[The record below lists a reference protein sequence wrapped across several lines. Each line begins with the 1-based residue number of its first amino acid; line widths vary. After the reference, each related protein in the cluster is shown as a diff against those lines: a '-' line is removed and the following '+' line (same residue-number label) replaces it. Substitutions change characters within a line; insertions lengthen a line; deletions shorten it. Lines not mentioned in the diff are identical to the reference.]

1 MKDKNTSSV
10 YQNYCMKGLDTA
22 SMNQPILQI
31 LSKQMI
37 ERGNNTMGTSIFYSP
52 IDPLPGHCV
61 KLPETRYVQND
72 NQTVW
77 LFR

>member
-52 IDPLPGHCV
+52 IFPSPRPLCKTP
-61 KLPETRYVQND
+61 
-72 NQTVW
+72 
-77 LFR
+77 